1 MGSFLNISI
10 LVWMLCPCE
19 GGGLR
24 NIAGWRHEHWPR
36 RKQQQLCFVFK
47 CKDRRCTV
55 MYKTLLWS
63 APLKNCD
70 HIWKMSIGYSDRKF
84 PDHVGPIM
92 WDPWPNCES
101 SDITSWSTNTA
112 TAIVAFLHFWLG
124 YIRVYIAIGH
134 CDFYIESIKMN
145 IINQDLFEAA
155 TEMMPD
161 VFFFSF
167 LEAERSTVSSLS
179 FFSLCQPSMSS
190 SPCAAIGTEQQ
201 WSNCCW

>member
-1 MGSFLNISI
+1 
-10 LVWMLCPCE
+10 MLCPCE

-24 NIAGWRHEHWPR
+24 NIAGWRHEYLPR

-55 MYKTLLWS
+55 MYNTLLWS
-63 APLKNCD
+63 VPLKNCD

-84 PDHVGPIM
+84 PDHVGPIL

-101 SDITSWSTNTA
+101 SDITSWFKDTA
-112 TAIVAFLHFWLG
+112 TAIVVFLYFLLG
-124 YIRVYIAIGH
+124 YVRAFISIGH
-134 CDFYIESIKMN
+134 CEYSIKSIKMN
-145 IINQDLFEAA
+145 ITNQGLFEAA

-167 LEAERSTVSSLS
+167 LEAERSTVSSSS
-179 FFSLCQPSMSS
+179 FFALTTQYVIIAMRSNM
-190 SPCAAIGTEQQ
+190 GTEQQ
-201 WSNCCW
+201 WSKCCW